1 MFQIGSHLEQGVE
14 EEEVERMAQVGGL
27 PKAQDVAL
35 MMELLKGWVGVEA
48 GVVLVEELVEAEV

>member
-1 MFQIGSHLEQGVE
+1 MYQIGSHLEQGVE
-14 EEEVERMAQVGGL
+14 EEEVERMAQVGGQ

>member
-1 MFQIGSHLEQGVE
+1 MYQIGSHLEQGVE
-14 EEEVERMAQVGGL
+14 EEEAERMAQVGGQ

>member
-14 EEEVERMAQVGGL
+14 EEEVERMAQVGGQ